1 MFVYLKHLFL
11 NDDDPEEKYIEA
23 DVVFS
28 RDDNGIQGEA
38 EVRVL
43 IPKDDKMS
51 IAKIKKAAMEKA
63 REFLSFVVSVDP
75 EKYNQPHPEPVV
87 ELTV

>member
-11 NDDDPEEKYIEA
+11 NDEDPEEKYIEA

-43 IPKDDKMS
+43 IPKDEKMS
-51 IAKIKKAAMEKA
+51 VAKIKKVAIEKA
-63 REFLSFVVSVDP
+63 REFLSFVVSVNP
-75 EKYNQPHPEPVV
+75 EEYNQPRPEPTA
-87 ELTV
+87 ELMV